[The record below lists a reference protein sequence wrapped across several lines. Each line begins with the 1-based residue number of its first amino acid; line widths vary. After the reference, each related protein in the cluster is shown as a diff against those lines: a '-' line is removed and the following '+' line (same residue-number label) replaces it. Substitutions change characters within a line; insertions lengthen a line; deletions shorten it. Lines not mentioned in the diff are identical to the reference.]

1 MARWGLGW
9 ETFVR
14 RVAVALLMAVMG
26 HPAPALAGETSAS
39 LKVGVTI
46 MSGSQNRQ
54 TLSRITTR
62 AQSKTTQ
69 VGQAVQAAPPAPS
82 HSTISLIY
90 K

>member
-1 MARWGLGW
+1 
-9 ETFVR
+9 VR
-14 RVAVALLMAVMG
+14 KGAVALLMAVIG
-26 HPAPALAGETSAS
+26 HSSQALAGETSAS

-62 AQSKTTQ
+62 AQSRTTQ

-82 HSTISLIY
+82 LSTISLIY